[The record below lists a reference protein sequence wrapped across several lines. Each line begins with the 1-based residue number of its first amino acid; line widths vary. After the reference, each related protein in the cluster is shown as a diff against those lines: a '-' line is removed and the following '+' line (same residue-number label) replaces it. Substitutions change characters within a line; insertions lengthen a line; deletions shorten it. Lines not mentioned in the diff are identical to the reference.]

1 MICIIKICT
10 FRADSGPGRSSLALG
25 SAVSGPGPGPCPG
38 IYLCKHI
45 ITNAKSQKPQFKVD
59 LCLTVSP
66 LTLVRLIP
74 QQSEEW
80 QMGEEKSVRWKG
92 GGEVTRTKCT
102 PRSHANQSLAF
113 YCRNPIWH
121 IYKGSVWGLWL
132 ANLIIDGCLL
142 RLASLFANMRVEVL
156 SSKYLWQLG
165 DPSPP
170 LAVPHCRLMIPQRAI
185 FKVPN
190 AEWTC
195 CPLYFPM
202 ISQPPLHIPL
212 SPSLSLPLSLS
223 SPLFLSVIRTRTKYL
238 FVVLIATQQKCVNCT
253 LGKLLGSWKYEL
265 VFIFIAHFLR

>member
-1 MICIIKICT
+1 MQKARNPNLKSTSASQSLHWRLFAWFQASVKC
-10 FRADSGPGRSSLALG
+10 GRWVKRRVWEG
-25 SAVSGPGPGPCPG
+25 VGVG
-38 IYLCKHI
+38 
-45 ITNAKSQKPQFKVD
+45 
-59 LCLTVSP
+59 
-66 LTLVRLIP
+66 
-74 QQSEEW
+74 
-80 QMGEEKSVRWKG
+80 
-92 GGEVTRTKCT
+92 VTRTKCT

-142 RLASLFANMRVEVL
+142 RLASLFANMRVEVF

-190 AEWTC
+190 TEWTC

-202 ISQPPLHIPL
+202 ISQPAIFIPL
-212 SPSLSLPLSLS
+212 SPLSLPLSLS
-223 SPLFLSVIRTRTKYL
+223 LALSLSCSHTHK
-238 FVVLIATQQKCVNCT
+238 
-253 LGKLLGSWKYEL
+253 
-265 VFIFIAHFLR
+265 IFICCSYCNTTKMCQLYTGEIVGLLKILVGIYIYSSFPGA

>member
-1 MICIIKICT
+1 MQFTISTPHCSGSARIKCFWFSQPHFINIPGKAHLYSIYWRMDCNFWATFSGNGHEEFHYNLHNLCTTVICIIKICT

-74 QQSEEW
+74 QRSEEW
-80 QMGEEKSVRWKG
+80 QMGKREEG
-92 GGEVTRTKCT
+92 DGVTRTKCT

-142 RLASLFANMRVEVL
+142 RFRIAFCQYAS
-156 SSKYLWQLG
+156 
-165 DPSPP
+165 
-170 LAVPHCRLMIPQRAI
+170 
-185 FKVPN
+185 
-190 AEWTC
+190 
-195 CPLYFPM
+195 
-202 ISQPPLHIPL
+202 
-212 SPSLSLPLSLS
+212 
-223 SPLFLSVIRTRTKYL
+223 
-238 FVVLIATQQKCVNCT
+238 
-253 LGKLLGSWKYEL
+253 
-265 VFIFIAHFLR
+265 

>member
-10 FRADSGPGRSSLALG
+10 FRADFGPGRSSLALG
-25 SAVSGPGPGPCPG
+25 SAVSGPGPSPCPG

-59 LCLTVSP
+59 LCLTVSS

-80 QMGEEKSVRWKG
+80 QMGEEKSVG
-92 GGEVTRTKCT
+92 VGCGVTRTKCT

-142 RLASLFANMRVEVL
+142 RLASLFANMRVEVFMAARRPVAPSG
-156 SSKYLWQLG
+156 SS
-165 DPSPP
+165 
-170 LAVPHCRLMIPQRAI
+170 
-185 FKVPN
+185 
-190 AEWTC
+190 
-195 CPLYFPM
+195 
-202 ISQPPLHIPL
+202 
-212 SPSLSLPLSLS
+212 SLS
-223 SPLFLSVIRTRTKYL
+223 SNDSPACHFQGTQYRVNLLPTLLS
-238 FVVLIATQQKCVNCT
+238 ND
-253 LGKLLGSWKYEL
+253 
-265 VFIFIAHFLR
+265 